1 MRHCFHEYLVAVR
14 VGHRGNDGNEIVAE
28 AIQYA
33 VWFLKRRSEAGGSLE
48 LNINMGHEVLWEL
61 T

>member
-1 MRHCFHEYLVAVR
+1 MFLWFLYALVTERMMGMNVC
-14 VGHRGNDGNEIVAE
+14 V
-28 AIQYA
+28 A

-48 LNINMGHEVLWEL
+48 LNSKMGHEVLWEL